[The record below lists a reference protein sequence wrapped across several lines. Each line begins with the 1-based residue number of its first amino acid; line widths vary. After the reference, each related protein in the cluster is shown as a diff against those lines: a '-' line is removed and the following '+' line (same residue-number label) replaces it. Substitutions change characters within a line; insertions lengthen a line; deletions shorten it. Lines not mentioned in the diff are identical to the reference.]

1 MQNYYLE
8 SGKIVVTNL
17 NEFNTKHI
25 LECGQVFRYK
35 KFDDHYEVYSQ
46 NKKAKIYSYPGKVEI
61 LTSSPEY
68 FVNYFD
74 LNTNYTDIKQKLAQF
89 EVLKPMLKFAYG
101 IRILKQNEFE
111 MMISF
116 VISANNNIKRIQ
128 SIIEKMCEKFG
139 TFDEKQNFYA
149 FPTREQLLNATVD
162 DFKLFG
168 AGYRAEYLF
177 NIIRQLENFD
187 YDFVKNNQSEKV
199 LPVLL
204 NLSGVGPK
212 VADCILLF
220 GFNKPDVFPVDTWII
235 KVYNQYFAKDF
246 KKLESIKNIDK
257 SKNENNLVINNA
269 NLKQNQKIKSKFDV
283 KQIRKNLVSIFGNL
297 SGYAQQYLFYYKR
310 SGQD

>member
-1 MQNYYLE
+1 M
-8 SGKIVVTNL
+8 
-17 NEFNTKHI
+17 
-25 LECGQVFRYK
+25 
-35 KFDDHYEVYSQ
+35 
-46 NKKAKIYSYPGKVEI
+46 
-61 LTSSPEY
+61 
-68 FVNYFD
+68 
-74 LNTNYTDIKQKLAQF
+74 AQF

-187 YDFVKNNQSEKV
+187 YDFVKNNQS
-199 LPVLL
+199 
-204 NLSGVGPK
+204 PK

-235 KVYNQYFAKDF
+235 KFYNQYFAKDF
-246 KKLESIKNIDK
+246 KKLESVKNIDN
-257 SKNENNLVINNA
+257 SKNKNNLYINNA